1 MAFYHVNETDEVI
14 STAELFSDYYIP
26 FGGDHETFSDYL
38 NACMWYNDGEL
49 TPVEKKLDD
58 VKRELN
64 RKLAL
69 ADTYGYDE
77 YADELTEL
85 LAELHRYS
93 KYARGGH

>member
-1 MAFYHVNETDEVI
+1 MKYYHVNETDEII
-14 STAELFSDYYIP
+14 SADTLRSDYY
-26 FGGDHETFSDYL
+26 ETFENDYQTFGDYL
-38 NACMWYNDGEL
+38 NACMWYNNGEL
-49 TPVEKKLDD
+49 TPIEKKLDD
-58 VKRELN
+58 VKRELT

-93 KYARGGH
+93 KYARCGH

>member
-1 MAFYHVNETDEVI
+1 MKYYHVNETDEII
-14 STAELFSDYYIP
+14 STDTLRTDYYDV
-26 FGGDHETFSDYL
+26 FANDYDTFDDYVK
-38 NACMWYNDGEL
+38 ACMWYNNGEL

-69 ADTYGYDE
+69 ADTYGYSE

>member
-1 MAFYHVNETDEVI
+1 MKYYHVNETDEII
-14 STAELFSDYYIP
+14 STDTLRSDYY
-26 FGGDHETFSDYL
+26 ETFADDYQTFDDYVK
-38 NACMWYNDGEL
+38 ACMWYNNGEL
-49 TPVEKKLDD
+49 TPVEDKLTA

-64 RKLAL
+64 RKLAF

-93 KYARGGH
+93 KYVRGGR